1 VNKIY
6 ETTKKYFLLT
16 IGTISV
22 FLGILGIFLPLLPTT
37 PFLLLASYCYL
48 RSSKKMHHWI
58 MNHKTF
64 GSYIH
69 NYVEYKAI
77 KKRTR
82 IVALLFLWGSLGFS
96 IYIVPI
102 FYVKIMLVF
111 IGAAVTLHLCLLKTL
126 PKEAETGLDNFGK
139 K

>member
-1 VNKIY
+1 MNQIY
-6 ETTKKYFLLT
+6 AKTKKYFLLT
-16 IGTISV
+16 VGTIAV

-69 NYVEYKAI
+69 NYIEYKAI
-77 KKRTR
+77 KKRSR
-82 IVALLFLWGSLGFS
+82 MMALFFLWGSLGFS
-96 IYIVPI
+96 IYLVPI

-126 PKEAETGLDNFGK
+126 PEEVKTARDRFGEK
-139 K
+139 

>member
-1 VNKIY
+1 MKKIY
-6 ETTKKYFLLT
+6 NHTKKYFLLT

-22 FLGILGIFLPLLPTT
+22 FLGVLGIFLPLLPTT

-48 RSSKKMHHWI
+48 RSSKKMYGWI

-69 NYVEYKAI
+69 NYIEYKAI

-82 IVALLFLWGSLGFS
+82 ISALIFLWGSLGFS
-96 IYIVPI
+96 IYLAPI

-111 IGAAVTLHLCLLKTL
+111 IGTAVTLHLCLLKTL
-126 PKEAETGLDNFGK
+126 PKDVK
-139 K
+139 